1 MDLWE
6 QVDNYCERVGPEF
19 WSEPFNAVTNA
30 AFLIAAL
37 LAFAIWRR
45 KTPDDGA
52 GLGLII
58 VLFAI
63 GIGSFLFHTFA
74 TRWAGL
80 ADVIPIVI
88 FIHLYLYVALNRF
101 LDLRWWLALAIVIAF
116 LAGTALFADT
126 LFAPLVGSSAGY
138 VPALLAIFV
147 VGALFARKDGKRGAE
162 VLLSGLVFLVSLT
175 VRTLDEPLCG
185 QVSFG
190 IHFLWHILNSVVLFL
205 LIRVLILQRAG

>member
-19 WSEPFNAVTNA
+19 WSEPLNAVTNA
-30 AFLIAAL
+30 AFIIAAL
-37 LAFAIWRR
+37 LAFALWRR
-45 KTPDDGA
+45 KTPDDWA
-52 GLGLII
+52 GLGLIA

-63 GIGSFLFHTFA
+63 GVGSFLFHTFA

-88 FIHLYLYVALNRF
+88 FIHVYLYVALNRY

-116 LAGTALFADT
+116 LVATVLFADR

-147 VGALFARKDGKRGAE
+147 VGALFARRDGRLGAE
-162 VLLSGLVFLVSLT
+162 VLLTGLVFLASLT
-175 VRTLDEPLCG
+175 VRTLDEPLCA
-185 QVSFG
+185 QVTFG
-190 IHFLWHILNSVVLFL
+190 IHFMWHILNSVVLFL

>member
-1 MDLWE
+1 MDLWD

-19 WSEPFNAVTNA
+19 WSEPLNALTNA
-30 AFLIAAL
+30 AFIVAAV
-37 LAFAIWRR
+37 LAFALWRR
-45 KTPDDGA
+45 KTPDDRA
-52 GLGLII
+52 ALSLIV

-74 TRWAGL
+74 TLWAGL

-88 FIHLYLYVALNRF
+88 FIHLYLYVALNRY
-101 LDLRWWLALAIVIAF
+101 LDLRWWLALGIVVAF
-116 LAGTALFADT
+116 FVGTVLFADT

-138 VPALLAIFV
+138 VPALLAIFA
-147 VGALFARKDGKRGAE
+147 VGALFARKDGKLGAE

-175 VRTLDEPLCG
+175 VRTLDDPFCE
-185 QVSFG
+185 QVTFG
-190 IHFLWHILNSVVLFL
+190 IHFMWHILNSVVLFL